1 MATSKDF
8 IDYIKEQLREVP
20 EVTFRPMMGEYL
32 VYYRGKMLGDIC
44 DNRLLVKPVE
54 VAKTLLPDAEMQ
66 LPYDGAKT
74 PLILVENIDD
84 GEFLKELFEAM
95 YLELPEPKS
104 KTRKSK

>member
-8 IDYIKEQLREVP
+8 LNYLSEQLRDLP

-32 VYYRGKMLGDIC
+32 IYYKGKMLGDIC
-44 DNRLLVKPVE
+44 DNRLLIKPVE
-54 VAKTLLPDAEMQ
+54 AAKSMLPEAEMQ
-66 LPYDGAKT
+66 LPYEGAKT

-84 GEFLKELFEAM
+84 GEFLKELFEAV
-95 YLELPEPKS
+95 YIELPEPKS